1 MAKFFLKSINSNFKL
16 LESIENYPDILEY
29 IDGILNISQKI
40 VENKADVL
48 HKYSIK
54 LFKEQKYNETQKKFE
69 IAVNT
74 TKDEK
79 GKMLLQFELDKVILT
94 NLFSNTKNFK
104 HGDYEEA
111 IKICDR
117 LLESPYIKD
126 RNKEKIKM
134 IKNLDIKKFEQ
145 FKNKNKNNL
154 IHEEINEFDFTI
166 GEEN

>member
-1 MAKFFLKSINSNFKL
+1 
-16 LESIENYPDILEY
+16 
-29 IDGILNISQKI
+29 
-40 VENKADVL
+40 
-48 HKYSIK
+48 
-54 LFKEQKYNETQKKFE
+54 
-69 IAVNT
+69 
-74 TKDEK
+74 
-79 GKMLLQFELDKVILT
+79 MLLQFELDKVILT